1 MIEPHAGYP
10 AGLPR
15 LTTLDLTGKLTGGRC
30 VLRIRTNME
39 CYYDQAFIA
48 VRDRQAEHSLR
59 VTTLPVARA
68 VLGHRGYTREVSPDG
83 RQPLVYDYD
92 YVDPAPLA
100 RMSGKLTRYGDVAC
114 LLQADDDRFCVVGPG
129 DEARLEFEA
138 AGLPPLPAGW
148 TRAYVLAGVR
158 LLQGRR
164 PVHGD
169 QRHGRALALA
179 GHARLPVRC
188 RCHPACHAG
197 LRRLSPRVPD
207 APGGWSRAAPGS
219 TLRVIGRFAVAGHWS
234 RGKHGNQTA
243 LHEAVKGPG
252 WGDRTMLEPRVDVSR
267 VDQLGGRGGLEPDE
281 ALAADQR
288 VVSRPSDQQG
298 VAEPAMLPGRAG
310 PCLNHVMAAMAAIER
325 DRYGRRHVRV
335 DLDVRAGLAAED
347 DDLEQRVRRRL
358 DQVRNTVDRDH
369 DFLAAGD
376 GRVSHLRNLD
386 VVGAMIGSWQR
397 RHHQDVVIDQVDCA
411 GVTGATVSVHGS
423 QADGRCGGR
432 AARLRKHLVLKCIRT
447 T

>member
-48 VRDRQAEHSLR
+48 VRDRQAEPSLR

-83 RQPLVYDYD
+83 RQPLIYDYD

-129 DEARLEFEA
+129 DEVRLEFEA

-148 TRAYVLAGVR
+148 TRALRLAGVR

-169 QRHGRALALA
+169 QRHDRALAMA

-188 RCHPACHAG
+188 RCHPACHG
-197 LRRLSPRVPD
+197 GSRRLSPRVPD
-207 APGGWSRAAPGS
+207 APGG
-219 TLRVIGRFAVAGHWS
+219 
-234 RGKHGNQTA
+234 
-243 LHEAVKGPG
+243 
-252 WGDRTMLEPRVDVSR
+252 
-267 VDQLGGRGGLEPDE
+267 
-281 ALAADQR
+281 
-288 VVSRPSDQQG
+288 
-298 VAEPAMLPGRAG
+298 
-310 PCLNHVMAAMAAIER
+310 
-325 DRYGRRHVRV
+325 
-335 DLDVRAGLAAED
+335 
-347 DDLEQRVRRRL
+347 
-358 DQVRNTVDRDH
+358 
-369 DFLAAGD
+369 
-376 GRVSHLRNLD
+376 
-386 VVGAMIGSWQR
+386 
-397 RHHQDVVIDQVDCA
+397 
-411 GVTGATVSVHGS
+411 
-423 QADGRCGGR
+423 
-432 AARLRKHLVLKCIRT
+432 
-447 T
+447 